1 MSNDHSLNSV
11 SQEKK
16 LASYESQFREKNFD
30 KPQDISL
37 VITAAHLYGQ
47 AYTMHQEG
55 TKEGDP
61 IYERFICPLEEIT
74 KVYINGN
81 VKASPVFIQCDT
93 NVKGVIHRKR
103 IIIPCLQN
111 VKEIVKQINQVK
123 DAYMEKYEAALE
135 KEKQKKRE
143 ALEAARLKEQ
153 MESSSKESELADE
166 PAAAAEA
173 PAPVEAA
180 PVEAA
185 EQAAAVSEPA
195 SELACEPACEPAPE
209 PKKPAR
215 KKKEASNKQISELKK
230 LSLEIPESFE
240 SANSDISNS
249 TASDE
254 FKNAAAEAAAAAAAL
269 ENAFPKKPRK
279 SRKTEQ
285 TAAPAAETVAAQPA
299 PEEDIPVIQEI
310 PTLAPL
316 PEIHDIAPIDESFG
330 DNVTPAESAPA
341 EFTEEMDDLTYEE
354 PAPEDYEVMPD
365 HPADEIEELVYPVS
379 DYSEEEAEEV
389 AEEASEEVEEPAEA
403 VEEAE
408 EYTEEAYEAEPEYT
422 EEETEETAFVEPE
435 PSAVPAAYEPRV
447 NPNGVPMGL
456 EEFQTAVLKIKS
468 MKDNGLLSDEEFNEE
483 KKKLLASLY

>member
-16 LASYESQFREKNFD
+16 VASYESQFREKNFD

-47 AYTMHQEG
+47 AYTMRQEG

-103 IIIPCLQN
+103 IIVPCLQN

-143 ALEAARLKEQ
+143 ELEAARLKEQ
-153 MESSSKESELADE
+153 MESSSKEAVSDE
-166 PAAAAEA
+166 KPVPAPKA
-173 PAPVEAA
+173 PAPVEEAEQTA
-180 PVEAA
+180 PVTEAA
-185 EQAAAVSEPA
+185 A
-195 SELACEPACEPAPE
+195 EPAPE

-215 KKKEASNKQISELKK
+215 KKKDSSNRQINELKK
-230 LSLEIPESFE
+230 LSLEIPESFGA
-240 SANSDISNS
+240 ANNDISNS

-254 FKNAAAEAAAAAAAL
+254 FKNAAAAAAAAAAAL
-269 ENAFPKKPRK
+269 ENAFPKKTRK
-279 SRKTEQ
+279 SRKTE
-285 TAAPAAETVAAQPA
+285 TAAAPAPDAAETEAAAATEAVDPA
-299 PEEDIPVIQEI
+299 PAVEEDIPAINEL

-316 PEIHDIAPIDESFG
+316 PEIDIASIDESFG
-330 DNVTPAESAPA
+330 DKLEAVEDAPE
-341 EFTEEMDDLTYEE
+341 EFAEEMEDLTYEE

-365 HPADEIEELVYPVS
+365 HPADEIEELVNPVS
-379 DYSEEEAEEV
+379 DYTGEAASEEAEEA
-389 AEEASEEVEEPAEA
+389 AEAEEEPAEA
-403 VEEAE
+403 AK
-408 EYTEEAYEAEPEYT
+408 EYTEEAYEAEPEYD
-422 EEETEETAFVEPE
+422 EEEAAETEEETAFVEPE
-435 PSAVPAAYEPRV
+435 PSPVPAAYEPRV

-468 MKDNGLLSDEEFNEE
+468 MKDSGLLSDEKFNEE